1 MPVKTDRRIRKT
13 KAQLRTGLAKLL
25 QKKSIKE
32 ITVKELVELVDI
44 NRSTF
49 YLHYSDIYNMLS
61 SIEEELLGEIR
72 QTILNHPV
80 SPFNESSFPFIE
92 DIFQILEENKDIC
105 CALLGHNGDIAFLHR
120 IESLISDHS
129 LSVLR
134 VTFPETIED
143 LKYSYSFC
151 LSGCIG
157 LVKTWLTSDTDETPQ
172 YMAQLTFRLIMNA
185 LRHMYPDNT
194 PSQTPLSGSKSP
206 LPE

>member
-61 SIEEELLGEIR
+61 SIEEELLEEIR

-157 LVKTWLTSDTDETPQ
+157 LVKTWLTSDT
-172 YMAQLTFRLIMNA
+172 N
-185 LRHMYPDNT
+185 
-194 PSQTPLSGSKSP
+194 
-206 LPE
+206 

>member
-61 SIEEELLGEIR
+61 SIEEELLEEIR

-92 DIFQILEENKDIC
+92 DIFQILEETRISAVHYWDTMETLPFFTGLN
-105 CALLGHNGDIAFLHR
+105 LL
-120 IESLISDHS
+120 
-129 LSVLR
+129 
-134 VTFPETIED
+134 FPI
-143 LKYSYSFC
+143 
-151 LSGCIG
+151 I
-157 LVKTWLTSDTDETPQ
+157 V
-172 YMAQLTFRLIMNA
+172 
-185 LRHMYPDNT
+185 
-194 PSQTPLSGSKSP
+194 
-206 LPE
+206 

>member
-61 SIEEELLGEIR
+61 SIEEELLEEIR

-157 LVKTWLTSDTDETPQ
+157 LVETWLTSHTNQPPQ
-172 YMAQLTFRLIMNA
+172 YMAELTFRLIMNA
-185 LRHMYPDNT
+185 LHGMYPQNHV
-194 PSQTPLSGSKSP
+194 L
-206 LPE
+206 

>member
-61 SIEEELLGEIR
+61 SIEEKLLEEIR

-157 LVKTWLTSDTDETPQ
+157 LVKTWLTSDTNETPQ
-172 YMAQLTFRLIMNA
+172 YMAELTFRLIMNA
-185 LRHMYPDNT
+185 LHGMYPQN
-194 PSQTPLSGSKSP
+194 
-206 LPE
+206 

>member
-1 MPVKTDRRIRKT
+1 MKEKTDRRIRKT
-13 KAQLRTGLAKLL
+13 KAQLRAGLAKLM
-25 QKKSIKE
+25 QEKSIKE
-32 ITVKELVELVDI
+32 ITVKELVEEVDI

-49 YLHYSDIYNMLS
+49 YLHYTDIFNMLS
-61 SIEEELLGEIR
+61 TIEEELLEEIR
-72 QTILNHPV
+72 QTIQNHPV

-92 DIFQILEENKDIC
+92 DIFHILAENKDIC
-105 CALLGHNGDIAFLHR
+105 NALLGPNGDIAFIHR
-120 IESLISDHS
+120 IENLISTHS
-129 LSVLR
+129 LNVLR
-134 VTFPETIED
+134 RTFPDTIED

-185 LRHMYPDNT
+185 LCHMYPDNT

>member
-1 MPVKTDRRIRKT
+1 MPVKTDRRIQENK
-13 KAQLRTGLAKLL
+13 KAQSMRACQLL

-61 SIEEELLGEIR
+61 SIEEELLEEIR

-129 LSVLR
+129 LECSK

-157 LVKTWLTSDTDETPQ
+157 LG
-172 YMAQLTFRLIMNA
+172 
-185 LRHMYPDNT
+185 
-194 PSQTPLSGSKSP
+194 SG
-206 LPE
+206 

>member
-1 MPVKTDRRIRKT
+1 MKEKTDRRIRKT
-13 KAQLRTGLAKLL
+13 KAQLRAGLAKLM
-25 QKKSIKE
+25 QEKSIKE
-32 ITVKELVELVDI
+32 ITVKELVEEVDI

-49 YLHYSDIYNMLS
+49 YLHYTDIFNMLS
-61 SIEEELLGEIR
+61 TIEEELLEEIR
-72 QTILNHPV
+72 QTIQNHPV

-92 DIFQILEENKDIC
+92 DIFHILAENKDIC
-105 CALLGHNGDIAFLHR
+105 NALLGPNGDIAFIHR
-120 IESLISDHS
+120 IENLISTHS
-129 LSVLR
+129 LNVLR
-134 VTFPETIED
+134 RTFPDTIED

-194 PSQTPLSGSKSP
+194 P
-206 LPE
+206 

>member
-32 ITVKELVELVDI
+32 
-44 NRSTF
+44 NRKRTRRTGRHQPF
-49 YLHYSDIYNMLS
+49 YFLSHYSDIYNMLS
-61 SIEEELLGEIR
+61 SIEEELLEEIR

-157 LVKTWLTSDTDETPQ
+157 LVKTWLTSDTNETPQ
-172 YMAQLTFRLIMNA
+172 YMAELTFRLIMNA
-185 LRHMYPDNT
+185 LHGMYPQ
-194 PSQTPLSGSKSP
+194 S
-206 LPE
+206 